1 MLGQTLD
8 ERYQLVSQ
16 VAVGGL
22 ANVFLAHDLKLG
34 RSVAIKVLHSERTDP
49 NGLKR
54 LESEVRLQAQLE
66 HAGIVRLFDVGTLRV
81 RHGSNR
87 PLDTARPQRR

>member
-8 ERYQLVSQ
+8 QRYQLVSQ

-49 NGLKR
+49 NGLNP
-54 LESEVRLQAQLE
+54 A
-66 HAGIVRLFDVGTLRV
+66 AIMY
-81 RHGSNR
+81 
-87 PLDTARPQRR
+87 